1 MAAQWAVPGGSEKL
15 LKKVWKKSWLALAA
29 RHSVHMSLTAVGET
43 ERSGPDSSE
52 EVGVLEM
59 NMIPQTDLHACTYV
73 LGNEPV
79 PANGA
84 ALPFRARTH
93 RGGNKPSALA
103 PDSAPPGDSPV

>member
-1 MAAQWAVPGGSEKL
+1 MGRSGSGEKL
-15 LKKVWKKSWLALAA
+15 LKKVWKKSWLAPVP

-43 ERSGPDSSE
+43 LRSGPDSSE

-59 NMIPQTDLHACTYV
+59 NMIPQTDLHACKYV

-79 PANGA
+79 QAIGA

-103 PDSAPPGDSPV
+103 PDSASPGDSPV